1 MPKFVY
7 EAKLSPGD
15 VKRGFIEAENVS
27 QAALKL
33 GQVGLFVISIE
44 EETADSIKRARFL
57 SFSPSPSR
65 ALSYFTRQLSNL
77 LDSGLTI
84 LKALSVLEEQAENL
98 NLRRIISGIRV
109 DIKNGS
115 TFSSALMKY
124 PKVFS
129 DLYINMVSSGE
140 ASGSLEAVLER
151 LSGFLEKDEEN
162 IAKVKS
168 AMAYPALMAV
178 VGCVTIFVLLTFVAP
193 RLTGIFNDLGQ
204 ALPLPTKMLIW
215 VSSFFAVS
223 WPVIILCLIFGSL
236 AFNRW
241 SKTPEGKAVLDGLK
255 VKIPV
260 IRVFLQ
266 KVEISRFSRT
276 LATLIGNGVPVIRA
290 FAIAA
295 GTIDNIPMRQDME
308 QAQRDVADGLALSA
322 GIKKSRYFPAV
333 VTNMIAIGEEGGTL
347 ERSLFKIADLYDA
360 ETDRVIKMIMSLLE
374 PGLILFMGIIVG
386 FIVVSMLLPIFQLN
400 LMIS

>member
-290 FAIAA
+290 FSIAA
-295 GTIDNIPMRQDME
+295 GTIDNIPM
-308 QAQRDVADGLALSA
+308 
-322 GIKKSRYFPAV
+322 
-333 VTNMIAIGEEGGTL
+333 
-347 ERSLFKIADLYDA
+347 
-360 ETDRVIKMIMSLLE
+360 
-374 PGLILFMGIIVG
+374 
-386 FIVVSMLLPIFQLN
+386 
-400 LMIS
+400 